1 MENDNVLYV
10 ICNIG
15 ARQGDYL
22 APLMFALAIHGEPV
36 GYAIVYMKMRIALNK
51 IENKAT
57 QIGLKF
63 SSTKCEDV

>member
-22 APLMFALAIHGEPV
+22 APLMFAWPSMGDPSD
-36 GYAIVYMKMRIALNK
+36 MP
-51 IENKAT
+51 
-57 QIGLKF
+57 
-63 SSTKCEDV
+63 